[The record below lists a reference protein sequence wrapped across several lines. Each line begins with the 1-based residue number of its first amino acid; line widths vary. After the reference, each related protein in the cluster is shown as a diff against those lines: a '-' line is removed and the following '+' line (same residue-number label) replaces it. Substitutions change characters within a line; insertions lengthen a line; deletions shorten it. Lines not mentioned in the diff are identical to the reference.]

1 MIAKS
6 KHVDAKNTEIAVDL
20 QETGLKQISAVKKEF
35 NVNGEKRQVALIG
48 PT

>member
-6 KHVDAKNTEIAVDL
+6 KKVDAKNTEISVDL
-20 QETGLKQISAVKKEF
+20 KETGLKQISAIKKDF
-35 NVNGEKRQVALIG
+35 DVHGERRQVALIG

>member
-20 QETGLKQISAVKKEF
+20 KETGLKKISAIKKDFDVK
-35 NVNGEKRQVALIG
+35 GEKRQIALIG